1 MTNPLIS
8 LIEKSA
14 PLLAGAIGGPFA
26 SVAVQ
31 LISSMFGAD
40 GRNINDVVSKITT
53 DPEAEIKLKKLEYDH
68 QEALELI
75 KSQQYAKEH
84 DDIDDARDF
93 IKDGNHRHTVTFLII
108 ACFVSISLCF
118 WALYWFDDD
127 KSVIAL
133 ISALLTTLMHQL
145 HKIYSLFFGDSKDN
159 V

>member
-14 PLLAGAIGGPFA
+14 PLLAGAIAGPFG
-26 SVAVQ
+26 SVAVS
-31 LISSMFGAD
+31 LVSALFGAD
-40 GRNINDVVSKITT
+40 SSNINDVVSKITT
-53 DPEAEIKLKKLEYDH
+53 DPEAAIKLKQLEMQH

-75 KSQQYAKEH
+75 KSQQYEKEH

-93 IKDGNHRHTVTFLII
+93 IKDGNHRHTVTFLIA
-108 ACFVSISLCF
+108 ACFSFIVLCF
-118 WALYWFDDD
+118 LALYWFDDD

-133 ISALLTTLMHQL
+133 ISALLTTLMHQV

-159 V
+159 D